1 MWVSD
6 APYRWGEVLN
16 FCSLLFPKRAAF
28 LLAVETKI
36 VSRYLRIHK
45 SKKYRPID
53 SPGKEGL
60 QRGVGEFKIAEILN
74 LRRGPM
80 KLTINGVEQEES
92 EFDGDTLGAV
102 LSSLVKKTPGS
113 YIRRI
118 WLDDKE
124 SPADDQMALQKN
136 PSEIGSLKVELA
148 NLKDLVAT
156 NLTNALDYLKKLI
169 PGFEQAAGLFR
180 AGNEQEANKY
190 YMQILDGIGWFS
202 QVVNIIMQ
210 SDQGEL
216 ALPGAENENLEV
228 RQTKLTDLMSQMLE
242 ANQNQDWVLLADIL
256 EYEMVPFYKDWETI
270 LSKLNNPH

>member
-1 MWVSD
+1 
-6 APYRWGEVLN
+6 
-16 FCSLLFPKRAAF
+16 
-28 LLAVETKI
+28 
-36 VSRYLRIHK
+36 
-45 SKKYRPID
+45 
-53 SPGKEGL
+53 
-60 QRGVGEFKIAEILN
+60 
-74 LRRGPM
+74 M

-92 EFDGDTLGAV
+92 EFDGDTLGAI
-102 LSSLVKKTPGS
+102 LISLVKKTPGS

-118 WLDDKE
+118 WLDDQE
-124 SPADDQMALQKN
+124 SPADDQIALQKN

-156 NLTNALDYLKKLI
+156 NLTNALGYLKKLI
-169 PGFEQAAGLFR
+169 PGFEQAADLFR

-216 ALPGAENENLEV
+216 ALPGAENENLQAREA
-228 RQTKLTDLMSQMLE
+228 KLTDLMSQMLE

-256 EYEMVPFYKDWETI
+256 EYEMVPFYKDWEAI
-270 LSKLNNPH
+270 LSKLDNPH